1 MKGNLNNQSLPTE
14 TTLEVL
20 WNIEEYI
27 FTFKMNMKEKPKT
40 RRDML
45 SVLSSVYVPL
55 GFVASFILQGRR
67 ILRHLC
73 EEDLKW
79 DEAVSK
85 SIQEKW

>member
-45 SVLSSVYVPL
+45 SALSSVYVPL
-55 GFVASFILQGRR
+55 HLSFFK
-67 ILRHLC
+67 
-73 EEDLKW
+73 EEEYFDIYVK
-79 DEAVSK
+79 K
-85 SIQEKW
+85 I